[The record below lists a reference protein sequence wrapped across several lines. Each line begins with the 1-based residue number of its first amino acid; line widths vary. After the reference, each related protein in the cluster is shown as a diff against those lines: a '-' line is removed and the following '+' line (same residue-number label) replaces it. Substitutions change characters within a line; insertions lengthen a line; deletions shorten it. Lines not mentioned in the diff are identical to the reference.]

1 MEKGLVGKERQK
13 QNKCYV
19 NIKYYFFLIFR
30 LCIWNTLV
38 YSGYNEIF
46 KIVYLRRLFREFIFY
61 IDLLDD
67 EIFME
72 DII

>member
-1 MEKGLVGKERQK
+1 M
-13 QNKCYV
+13 
-19 NIKYYFFLIFR
+19 KYYFFLIFR

>member
-13 QNKCYV
+13 QNKCFV

-46 KIVYLRRLFREFIFY
+46 KIVYLRRLF
-61 IDLLDD
+61 
-67 EIFME
+67 
-72 DII
+72 